1 MDWRLTPRRIKLSI
15 VSVKD
20 LLHAGVHFGHQQ
32 RFWNPKMDQY
42 IFDTRKQIS
51 IINLDLTQEHL
62 SAAASKV
69 EDICSKGNKV
79 LFVGTKRSASKT
91 IKEEA
96 SSIGLPYVNK
106 RWLGGTLT
114 NWKTIRGSIRRLHD
128 IEEMIS
134 SGRIEKL
141 IKKEAVEIQKE
152 HAKLEASVGGIKD
165 MKGLPDA
172 IFVIDVKYEKIA
184 VLEAKK
190 MGIPVIALV
199 DTNSDPDGID
209 MVIPGNDD
217 AIRSIRL
224 ITKVI
229 AESCARGLESSKGF
243 MPKSDK
249 DSPIIQTIKKEEE
262 LRKVLE
268 EKEAE
273 RLDIEEKYSSLQ
285 EEAAGKSR
293 KLKKVWTMLQSAK
306 SELSDLQVQLYNLFM
321 FFHIY
326 TLCSIFQA
334 DQQREM
340 EGLLDNVRQLTRE
353 LRLQMLVIDTFIPPE
368 YQAIVDENVA
378 WNEDIGEWQLKC
390 VAYTGNNMRKR
401 AESEEREREAAMESD
416 MTYVYLQYPDEM
428 SQRPRTA
435 KNKRPKSAR
444 PKSRR

>member
-1 MDWRLTPRRIKLSI
+1 LSI

-32 RFWNPKMDQY
+32 RFWNPKMEKF

-96 SSIGLPYVNK
+96 SSIGLPYVDK

-152 HAKLEASVGGIKD
+152 YTKLQASVGGIKD

-224 ITKVI
+224 ITKII
-229 AESCARGLESSKGF
+229 ADSCARGIESSKGYVS
-243 MPKSDK
+243 KSNAEA
-249 DSPIIQTIKKEEE
+249 PVIQTIKKEESVEVEVDNNDAVIEQPSNDE
-262 LRKVLE
+262 LKQEISEDQNQSEVSE
-268 EKEAE
+268 S
-273 RLDIEEKYSSLQ
+273 IEEKVSD
-285 EEAAGKSR
+285 EE
-293 KLKKVWTMLQSAK
+293 KV
-306 SELSDLQVQLYNLFM
+306 
-321 FFHIY
+321 
-326 TLCSIFQA
+326 
-334 DQQREM
+334 
-340 EGLLDNVRQLTRE
+340 DN
-353 LRLQMLVIDTFIPPE
+353 DS
-368 YQAIVDENVA
+368 N
-378 WNEDIGEWQLKC
+378 K
-390 VAYTGNNMRKR
+390 
-401 AESEEREREAAMESD
+401 EE
-416 MTYVYLQYPDEM
+416 
-428 SQRPRTA
+428 
-435 KNKRPKSAR
+435 K
-444 PKSRR
+444 

>member
-1 MDWRLTPRRIKLSI
+1 MSI

-32 RFWNPKMDQY
+32 RFWNPKMEPY

-69 EDICSKGNKV
+69 QDICSKGNKV

-91 IKEEA
+91 IKDEA
-96 SSIGLPYVNK
+96 SALGLPYVNK

-114 NWKTIRGSIRRLHD
+114 NWKTIRGSIRRLQD

-152 HAKLEASVGGIKD
+152 YTKLEARVGGIKD

-224 ITKVI
+224 ITKII
-229 AESCARGLESSKGF
+229 ADSCARGLESSKGYA
-243 MPKSDK
+243 PISDK
-249 DSPIIQTIKKEEE
+249 ESPVIQTIKKEEPVVK
-262 LRKVLE
+262 KVVTE
-268 EKEAE
+268 EPVVEETKAE
-273 RLDIEEKYSSLQ
+273 EVVTEEPVVEETKAEEVVTEEPVVEETKAEEVVT
-285 EEAAGKSR
+285 EEADAEDSASDDSE
-293 KLKKVWTMLQSAK
+293 KK
-306 SELSDLQVQLYNLFM
+306 
-321 FFHIY
+321 
-326 TLCSIFQA
+326 
-334 DQQREM
+334 
-340 EGLLDNVRQLTRE
+340 
-353 LRLQMLVIDTFIPPE
+353 
-368 YQAIVDENVA
+368 
-378 WNEDIGEWQLKC
+378 EDK
-390 VAYTGNNMRKR
+390 
-401 AESEEREREAAMESD
+401 
-416 MTYVYLQYPDEM
+416 
-428 SQRPRTA
+428 
-435 KNKRPKSAR
+435 
-444 PKSRR
+444 

>member
-1 MDWRLTPRRIKLSI
+1 MDE
-15 VSVKD
+15 
-20 LLHAGVHFGHQQ
+20 F
-32 RFWNPKMDQY
+32 

-51 IINLDLTQEHL
+51 IINLELTQQHL

-69 EDICSKGNKV
+69 EDICSKGNKI

-96 SSIGLPYVNK
+96 SSIGLPYVDK

-114 NWKTIRGSIRRLHD
+114 NWKTIRGSIRRLID

-152 HAKLEASVGGIKD
+152 HTKLVASVGGIKD

-209 MVIPGNDD
+209 TIIPGNDD

-229 AESCARGLESSKGF
+229 ADACASGLESSKGF
-243 MPKSDK
+243 APKSD
-249 DSPIIQTIKKEEE
+249 SPVIQTVKKEEAPVVE
-262 LRKVLE
+262 EAAE

-273 RLDIEEKYSSLQ
+273 
-285 EEAAGKSR
+285 EEAP
-293 KLKKVWTMLQSAK
+293 VV
-306 SELSDLQVQLYNLFM
+306 E
-321 FFHIY
+321 
-326 TLCSIFQA
+326 
-334 DQQREM
+334 E
-340 EGLLDNVRQLTRE
+340 
-353 LRLQMLVIDTFIPPE
+353 
-368 YQAIVDENVA
+368 
-378 WNEDIGEWQLKC
+378 
-390 VAYTGNNMRKR
+390 
-401 AESEEREREAAMESD
+401 AEEVKNAEEEAPVVEEAEEVKNAEEEAPVVEEAEEVKDAEESSEENTEG
-416 MTYVYLQYPDEM
+416 
-428 SQRPRTA
+428 
-435 KNKRPKSAR
+435 KK
-444 PKSRR
+444 